1 MFRFYSYRVPHL
13 EEKEGPFFDTFLTLI
28 AVLRSA
34 TVVKMATNSL
44 QSHFLAQLEDPEK
57 HRKKDPLF
65 LPDVALC
72 RGKPRTR
79 KAVS

>member
-34 TVVKMATNSL
+34 TVVKMAT
-44 QSHFLAQLEDPEK
+44 K
-57 HRKKDPLF
+57 HRFPPRSRL
-65 LPDVALC
+65 LPVLHPDCYGMNTISVVWI
-72 RGKPRTR
+72 GM
-79 KAVS
+79 